1 MQLTVAADTVS
12 AASDDCWKCRPAE
25 ALQVPVGYV
34 FMNSAVQAT

>member
-1 MQLTVAADTVS
+1 MQLTVPADTVF
-12 AASDDCWKCRPAE
+12 AALDDCCKCHTME